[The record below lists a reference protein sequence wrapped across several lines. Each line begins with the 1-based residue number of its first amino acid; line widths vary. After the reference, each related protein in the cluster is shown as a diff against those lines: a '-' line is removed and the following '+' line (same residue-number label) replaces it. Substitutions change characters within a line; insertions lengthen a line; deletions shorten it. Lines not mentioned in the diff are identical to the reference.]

1 MSFLSEAV
9 AKVRAELDA
18 LIADGSDVTTKV
30 EAAFK
35 KGVLHS
41 ALSALETDA
50 TSVADKI
57 KAAFDLGAS
66 TKD

>member
-1 MSFLSEAV
+1 MSFLTDAV
-9 AKVRAELDA
+9 AKARAELDV
-18 LIADGSDVTTKV
+18 LISDGSDVTSKV

-41 ALSALETDA
+41 ALTALETDA
-50 TSVADKI
+50 MAVADKI